1 MRTRRSSPHR
11 PWMPNASFPRARP
24 TYHDGEGDRPS
35 PPDTRRPVSR
45 RDRKRHPKT
54 SGERRMNITTE
65 NKADLPQ
72 KPSGTGKPCSNP
84 GPFERKEPPR
94 CRRIRQLPRPRSR
107 DCLAASGLRR
117 AVSLAAPRAR
127 EASSPSCPSLATRRP
142 RGERRGPRWSRPA
155 LNAISD
161 LCERRGLFLRGT
173 HRTRVVFAC
182 AWPLCFRYGR
192 QSSINRA
199 VCSGLINGACGSF
212 S

>member
-1 MRTRRSSPHR
+1 
-11 PWMPNASFPRARP
+11 MPNASFPRARP

-127 EASSPSCPSLATRRP
+127 GILPLLPESGHAPPSRGTP
-142 RGERRGPRWSRPA
+142 RTALVTPA

-161 LCERRGLFLRGT
+161 LCERRGLFLCRT

-182 AWPLCFRYGR
+182 ACPLCFRYR
-192 QSSINRA
+192 HHCQSMGPFA
-199 VCSGLINGACGSF
+199 PA
-212 S
+212 